1 MTRENSEIGKAVD
14 FLKRTKM
21 KMTPAGLKTVL
32 SMSQTSET
40 IARRFRALCKG
51 ENPMLAKSYYTSRA
65 GRRVVRYGYIGQ
77 EAV

>member
-14 FLKRTKM
+14 FLKRTKLAL
-21 KMTPAGLKTVL
+21 TPAGLKTVL

-51 ENPMLAKSYYTSRA
+51 EAPLLKKSHYISRT
-65 GRRVVRYGYIGQ
+65 GRRVVRYGYLAQ
-77 EAV
+77 EAI